1 MGLGGEESDS
11 NGEKT
16 GPVKSVEKGM
26 KLLKKARK
34 TDVKVIEGKE
44 RSAFKFPLVDKKLT
58 EDQVKKTRKKE
69 CKTGPFSKK
78 LQKEKSSAASGSG
91 VFDHEDDPEL
101 IKIIAT
107 QRQEAR
113 VLSRR
118 SREGTQGNQSLARM
132 VEKQICQSEGA
143 FSRSKRKLSESKAKH
158 SSNPDYF
165 TPSIDDLLKL
175 PVRPDDGSK
184 TQEEI
189 LDELDVEIAK
199 RHKRQELDGRGEH
212 VS

>member
-1 MGLGGEESDS
+1 
-11 NGEKT
+11 
-16 GPVKSVEKGM
+16 
-26 KLLKKARK
+26 
-34 TDVKVIEGKE
+34 
-44 RSAFKFPLVDKKLT
+44 
-58 EDQVKKTRKKE
+58 
-69 CKTGPFSKK
+69 
-78 LQKEKSSAASGSG
+78 
-91 VFDHEDDPEL
+91 
-101 IKIIAT
+101 
-107 QRQEAR
+107 
-113 VLSRR
+113 
-118 SREGTQGNQSLARM
+118 M

-165 TPSIDDLLKL
+165 TPSIDDLFKL